1 MFKWIL
7 ETSLGNR
14 LLVLVLSLAL
24 MGYGVWTLS
33 NTPVDVFPDLN
44 KPTVT
49 LMTEAGG
56 MASEEVEQLITFPLE
71 TSMNGLPGVE
81 IVRSVSSAGLSI
93 VYVTF
98 DWSTE
103 VFRARQMVAER
114 LTALENTLPQGVV
127 PKMGPVSSIMGE
139 IMLVAI
145 PYDQNVAPAGEGN
158 APGTTQAMSAGMA
171 VREYADWVLRPR
183 LMAIPG
189 IAQVIPIGGEVRQFQ
204 VQPNTARMA
213 ELGISLAQLD
223 AALQGFAAN
232 TSGGFLELNG
242 REYLIR
248 NLGRT
253 ADLEDLRRLA
263 LTAKSG
269 QPILLQQ
276 IATVTFAAAIRRGDA
291 GFEGKPAVVLGIQK
305 QPTADTIA
313 LTAKIETAM
322 AELKASLPAGMEAPR
337 VTFRQASFI
346 SSSIDTL
353 KGKLIAASVFVA
365 VILFLFVGTLRTTV
379 IALVAIPISILVTA
393 LVFRYFGM
401 SINTMTLGGLAIA
414 IGGLVDD
421 AIVDVENILR
431 RMRENRHRPEQER
444 VPLLALIRD
453 ASLEVRSAIVYA
465 TAIIV
470 LVFVPLF
477 ALPGME
483 GRLFVPL
490 GIAFIVATLASL
502 FVSVTV
508 TPVLAYYL
516 LPGMKTLDHGE
527 TRLLAWTKRHYQAGL
542 AMVMRNPRR
551 LMYGCVIAAL
561 VAALSV
567 PFFART
573 FLPPFNEGTLVIGL
587 RLNPG
592 VTLTESSN
600 LARHAE
606 LLIREVPEVT
616 HVGRRSGRA
625 ELDEHAE
632 GVHVSELDVGILPFE
647 KLTRSMDEIKGDIRA
662 RLVNVP
668 AAISVGQPISH
679 RIDHIMSGVRAPIA
693 IKLFGEDLD
702 TLRGQAAVLRER
714 LAGVK
719 GLVDLEIEKQVLA
732 PQIKVRIDYA
742 AAAQYGV
749 PTSQITSA
757 LQTLVGGER
766 VAQVVEGTRRFD
778 LVVRIPEAA
787 RGIEGLNNLLLET
800 PAGRIPLSKVASI
813 EDADGPNQ
821 ISRDNGRRRIVL
833 SANTQGRALSDVVA
847 DIRAVLAETRLP
859 EGYFVTLEGQFQAQE
874 EAARLIGLL
883 SIASLIMMFAV
894 LYSRYQSITLVLMV
908 MANIPLALIGAVI
921 GLWLS
926 GQPLSIAALV
936 GFITLSGISLRNG
949 ILMISHYLNLMRFEQ
964 ESFGLPMILR
974 GSLERLAPVL
984 MTALV
989 TAFALAPLLFEA
1001 EQPGT
1006 EILHPVA
1013 VVIFAGLIGSTLL
1026 DTFLTPALFW
1036 LFGRRAAE
1044 QVLGNTS
1051 KEAF

>member
-1 MFKWIL
+1 MFKWLL

-14 LLVLVLSLAL
+14 LLVILASVAL
-24 MGYGVWTLS
+24 MGYGIWTMS
-33 NTPVDVFPDLN
+33 KTPVDVFPDLN

-81 IVRSVSSAGLSI
+81 TVRSVSSNGLSF

-114 LTALENTLPQGVV
+114 LSSLESTLPQGVI

-139 IMLVAI
+139 IMLIAI
-145 PYDQNVAPAGEGN
+145 PIDDSK
-158 APGTTQAMSAGMA
+158 TTAMA

-213 ELGISLAQLD
+213 ELGITLSQLD
-223 AALQGFAAN
+223 AALQGYAAN
-232 TSGGFLELNG
+232 TSGGFIELNG

-253 ADLEDLRRLA
+253 SKLDDLRNLA

-276 IATVTFAAAIRRGDA
+276 IASVTFAPAIRRGDG

-305 QPTADTIA
+305 QPSADTIA
-313 LTAKIETAM
+313 LTAKVETAL
-322 AELKASLPAGMEAPR
+322 AEMKGSLPAGMEAPR

-346 SSSIDTL
+346 SASIDTL
-353 KGKLIAASVFVA
+353 KAKLIAASFFVG
-365 VILFLFVGTLRTTV
+365 VILFLFVGTLRTTL

-393 LVFRYFGM
+393 LVFRYFGL

-431 RMRENRHRPEQER
+431 RLRENRHRPEEER
-444 VPLLALIRD
+444 LPLLTLIRD

-465 TAIIV
+465 TAIVV

-516 LPGMKTLDHGE
+516 LPGMKTLDHGD
-527 TRLLAWTKRHYQAGL
+527 TKVLAWVKRYYRSGL
-542 AMVMRNPRR
+542 DAVMSHPRQ
-551 LMYGCVIAAL
+551 LLYGCI
-561 VAALSV
+561 VAAVVAILSV

-592 VTLTESSN
+592 VTLTESVN
-600 LARHAE
+600 LARNAE

-632 GVHVSELDVGILPFE
+632 GVHVSELDVGILPYGE
-647 KLTRSMDEIKGDIRA
+647 LTRSMDVIKADIRA
-662 RLVNVP
+662 RLVNIP
-668 AAISVGQPISH
+668 AAISIGQPISH

-702 TLRGQAAVLRER
+702 TLRGQAALLRDR
-714 LAGVK
+714 LVSIK
-719 GLVDLEIEKQVLA
+719 GLADVEIEKQVLA

-749 PTSQITSA
+749 PTPQVLAA
-757 LQTLVGGER
+757 LQSLVGGER
-766 VAQVVEGTRRFD
+766 IAQVVEGTRRFD
-778 LVVRIPEAA
+778 LVVRLPESA
-787 RGIEGLNNLLLET
+787 RGLEGLNNLLIET
-800 PAGRIPLSKVASI
+800 PSGRIPLSKVATI
-813 EDADGPNQ
+813 EDGDGPNQ

-833 SANTQGRALSDVVA
+833 SANTQGRALSDVIEDV
-847 DIRAVLAETRLP
+847 RAVLAETKLP

-883 SIASLIMMFAV
+883 SIVSLVMMFAV
-894 LYSRYQSITLVLMV
+894 LYSRYQSSTLALMI

-936 GFITLSGISLRNG
+936 GFITLSGISVRNG
-949 ILMISHYLNLMRFEQ
+949 ILMISHYLNLMRFEG
-964 ESFGLPMILR
+964 ESFNLHLIMR

-1013 VVIFAGLIGSTLL
+1013 VVIFAGLIASTLL
-1026 DTFLTPALFW
+1026 DTFLTPAMFW
-1036 LFGRRAAE
+1036 LFGRKAAE
-1044 QVLGNTS
+1044 QTLSNKST
-1051 KEAF
+1051 EAF